1 MALRKTFLSIIILI
15 SFAFFA
21 LYPSVLISS
30 VSNSLI
36 LWYKGVFPTLFPFA
50 MGISMLG
57 ETGFA
62 EYLGKKLDFLVRVI
76 FKVNG
81 CGAFPLIMGL
91 LAGYPTG
98 AKITADLYA
107 KKLITKEEAQCIM
120 SFCNNPGPIF
130 ITATVGVSLM
140 GSRRTGYIMLFSTV
154 LSSIITGI
162 IFSHIYPHKIS
173 NTAFMNKPRQSSAKS
188 IGTVISDSI
197 YTAAHILIL
206 IGGYIILFGIINS
219 ILKET
224 GFLTPFGRNIS
235 LIISGLLEMTNGINA
250 VCLTDMYTYE
260 KAILST
266 FFLSF
271 GGLAIQ
277 LQIAGFTGEIP
288 INKTLFILSQIFKAF
303 TAAIIMA
310 VVIFF

>member
-120 SFCNNPGPIF
+120 SFCNNP
-130 ITATVGVSLM
+130 
-140 GSRRTGYIMLFSTV
+140 TGYIMLFSTV

-303 TAAIIMA
+303 TAAIITA